1 MLTIRMAVNSAT
13 QSAVVQA
20 LTRTC
25 CVFEGTASTGFT
37 RLSNSSPSSCAGGLG
52 ELIVKLLKGM
62 EPTTRVELVT
72 CRLRNAHRHAC
83 RAETRVNSGLARAA
97 RYHLGALGSELRSKL
112 RTNHIMP
119 KWQNASYAVDY
130 FLALYFRRPAE

>member
-83 RAETRVNSGLARAA
+83 RAETRVNSGLAR
-97 RYHLGALGSELRSKL
+97 GRSVSFG
-112 RTNHIMP
+112 RT
-119 KWQNASYAVDY
+119 WQRIA
-130 FLALYFRRPAE
+130 